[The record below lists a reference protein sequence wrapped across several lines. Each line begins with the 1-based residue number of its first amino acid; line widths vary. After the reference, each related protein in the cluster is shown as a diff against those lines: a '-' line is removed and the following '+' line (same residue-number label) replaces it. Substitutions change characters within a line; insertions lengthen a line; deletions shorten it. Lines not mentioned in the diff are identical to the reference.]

1 RDSNSRPLAPHAS
14 ALPGCATPRNLR
26 YGGCPPHEERN
37 YSKVKSSLS
46 NGRARLHPEPPT
58 APSYSSSEPY
68 PLDARLFTLESLKQ
82 RYGNHQIH
90 FSGHC
95 GTISLT
101 PAHSAQKE
109 LAMTLD
115 TQLVTQLQK

>member
-1 RDSNSRPLAPHAS
+1 MQVRYQAALRPEIFV
-14 ALPGCATPRNLR
+14 T
-26 YGGCPPHEERN
+26 
-37 YSKVKSSLS
+37 VV
-46 NGRARLHPEPPT
+46 ARLTKNATIARLNRVCQTAEQDCIQSPRT
-58 APSYSSSEPY
+58 APSYSTSEPY

-101 PAHSAQKE
+101 TQATSARSPARSRYTSAAALSWQE
-109 LAMTLD
+109 VCLAL
-115 TQLVTQLQK
+115 